1 MTESRNTYLP
11 DELRKRFT
19 LKCSEKNY
27 RYRKKDKG
35 GGRKIE
41 RDEKTV

>member
-27 RYRKKDKG
+27 RKRRKVIKKL
-35 GGRKIE
+35 
-41 RDEKTV
+41 

>member
-19 LKCSEKNY
+19 LKCSERITEKE
-27 RYRKKDKG
+27 
-35 GGRKIE
+35 E
-41 RDEKTV
+41 R